1 MLTYLRTSTHSRHIS
16 AISRLY
22 LGYISHSRDRAT
34 REDSALAIS
43 LASSRLYLGYISA
56 ISRPYLELQRSRDA
70 GRLGVGG
77 FISEFG
83 ACGGSSTCLAEL
95 ARVMDA
101 ADGAAEIQPRYSRD
115 ELSRVIDAADGT
127 ANDYRIYHLYSK
139 WQCKHC
145 MYKSHE
151 VIHYFLTGAHLW
163 GRIHS
168 NVIRCIYR
176 RAPLVGVLILM

>member
-1 MLTYLRTSTHSRHIS
+1 MREPSPANAAKCDMFVNKLVRQVLTYLRTSTHSRHIS

-115 ELSRVIDAADGT
+115 T
-127 ANDYRIYHLYSK
+127 AEMS
-139 WQCKHC
+139 
-145 MYKSHE
+145 SH
-151 VIHYFLTGAHLW
+151 V
-163 GRIHS
+163 
-168 NVIRCIYR
+168 
-176 RAPLVGVLILM
+176 